1 MSRARSRTGELNI
14 ATSNVRSLSLTG
26 RRGAGHAEVLLQ
38 KCKVLGCDVI
48 GLQETRRPGR
58 TEFAT
63 AGYRVFCSGVDG
75 STGRAG
81 QHGVGLAVK
90 ESIIREATWTQELTN
105 ERLMSMTFNLTGK
118 SNAVTFIVAY
128 GPTDTVSNT
137 REQKAVFWADLESA
151 VSRVLSSDYLFVLI
165 DANARTDVRIR
176 EEDRKVIGAYGRDT
190 RVSDSNGTSLLRFA
204 GDNKLALVNTFFSAP
219 KGCTSCTFNGT
230 RPADRKRID
239 YIITRQPHRKLVR
252 NVTVHLQPHADSD
265 HNIVCARVR
274 LPGRFARNRKQRAPT
289 GRKSI
294 DRRAITSDTDRRERL
309 IQLVTI
315 QLTQTELGGLGGTVG
330 EKAALFTDTLLRS
343 AEEVMPGQ
351 IRQSRISGLLE
362 DEAMHDEFEEA
373 WTERKEARKAVHGTV
388 AGGSAFRA
396 LRTACKKLRDVIQ
409 AAEDRYLEVFAC
421 ELEEFIAAGDLR
433 GWYGH
438 LKGGWKLQSKKL
450 RGAQYIRD
458 ENGKLLRKLDEI
470 RARWRRYFTSLLN
483 TTSVTLNRTIIEGL
497 SQKPIALS
505 LGDPPVVSE
514 TKKALRSMANGKAM
528 GPDELPVELLKL
540 GLSDSSHEILLPF
553 HDIIVAVWMTGEV
566 PQEWK
571 DATIKVLHKKKDRTE
586 CSNYRGLSL
595 VAHAGKVLLKIVA
608 NRLGDFIVVLQR
620 LSPLLFN
627 IFFAAVIIVVLQR
640 FAGDPL
646 IVSDLVYLDDAPK
659 GEDGRPRKEGTLEM
673 VRRAVRGMLYA
684 DDAGVVSTSPRGLTR
699 MMGVIVVTCQ
709 EFGLTVSEKKTE
721 AMHLWSHPHTTSNA
735 LRIEAA
741 GQRYKQT
748 TEFVYLGGAIS
759 ESADLDIEV
768 KRRIG
773 AAWASVR
780 KYSSQ
785 LYDRRNARLSLKIRL
800 FKAEVMEAMLYG
812 CATWTMRSQ
821 DFSSLRTAHHKL
833 LLRIIG
839 FRRKDRIGY
848 KPLSYREVLER
859 TGSERIETTIRKRQ
873 LGFAGALVRQGDSR
887 LSKRVMFGRLAVQG
901 PKRGGR
907 PATSWVDCLQKN
919 LEAFGAVPR
928 KGKGRKWVAF
938 GVVVKDGRD
947 WMTAAKNMG
956 KWHRGVERGAEAL
969 DSAWRRADLRQSNVQ
984 LQREVSEVVQ

>member
-1 MSRARSRTGELNI
+1 MLRAFVVAEFCLDASVRPSMIEL
-14 ATSNVRSLSLTG
+14 S
-26 RRGAGHAEVLLQ
+26 
-38 KCKVLGCDVI
+38 
-48 GLQETRRPGR
+48 PGQ
-58 TEFAT
+58 
-63 AGYRVFCSGVDG
+63 S
-75 STGRAG
+75 
-81 QHGVGLAVK
+81 
-90 ESIIREATWTQELTN
+90 
-105 ERLMSMTFNLTGK
+105 
-118 SNAVTFIVAY
+118 
-128 GPTDTVSNT
+128 TVSEYN
-137 REQKAVFWADLESA
+137 
-151 VSRVLSSDYLFVLI
+151 SSDEVWVRRLNLI
-165 DANARTDVRIR
+165 RRLRENRTARRTCCNSGEPR
-176 EEDRKVIGAYGRDT
+176 
-190 RVSDSNGTSLLRFA
+190 
-204 GDNKLALVNTFFSAP
+204 
-219 KGCTSCTFNGT
+219 
-230 RPADRKRID
+230 
-239 YIITRQPHRKLVR
+239 
-252 NVTVHLQPHADSD
+252 
-265 HNIVCARVR
+265 
-274 LPGRFARNRKQRAPT
+274 RASKP
-289 GRKSI
+289 RKS
-294 DRRAITSDTDRRERL
+294 T
-309 IQLVTI
+309 
-315 QLTQTELGGLGGTVG
+315 
-330 EKAALFTDTLLRS
+330 K
-343 AEEVMPGQ
+343 
-351 IRQSRISGLLE
+351 
-362 DEAMHDEFEEA
+362 
-373 WTERKEARKAVHGTV
+373 
-388 AGGSAFRA
+388 
-396 LRTACKKLRDVIQ
+396 
-409 AAEDRYLEVFAC
+409 
-421 ELEEFIAAGDLR
+421 
-433 GWYGH
+433 
-438 LKGGWKLQSKKL
+438 
-450 RGAQYIRD
+450 
-458 ENGKLLRKLDEI
+458 
-470 RARWRRYFTSLLN
+470 FTS
-483 TTSVTLNRTIIEGL
+483 
-497 SQKPIALS
+497 S
-505 LGDPPVVSE
+505 LDLMEQQWSE
-514 TKKALRSMANGKAM
+514 VKAM
-528 GPDELPVELLKL
+528 EFWQPALYWR
-540 GLSDSSHEILLPF
+540 SS
-553 HDIIVAVWMTGEV
+553 T
-566 PQEWK
+566 
-571 DATIKVLHKKKDRTE
+571 TT
-586 CSNYRGLSL
+586 
-595 VAHAGKVLLKIVA
+595 
-608 NRLGDFIVVLQR
+608 
-620 LSPLLFN
+620 
-627 IFFAAVIIVVLQR
+627 VITVVLQR
-640 FAGDPL
+640 FAEDPL

-673 VRRAVRGMLYA
+673 VRRAVWGMLYA

-759 ESADLDIEV
+759 ESADLDIEI

-919 LEAFGAVPR
+919 LEAFGAIPR

-947 WMTAAKNMG
+947 WMTAAKNMD

-984 LQREVSEVVQ
+984 LQR

>member
-1 MSRARSRTGELNI
+1 MTVAVVMAAVL
-14 ATSNVRSLSLTG
+14 TS
-26 RRGAGHAEVLLQ
+26 
-38 KCKVLGCDVI
+38 
-48 GLQETRRPGR
+48 
-58 TEFAT
+58 
-63 AGYRVFCSGVDG
+63 
-75 STGRAG
+75 
-81 QHGVGLAVK
+81 
-90 ESIIREATWTQELTN
+90 
-105 ERLMSMTFNLTGK
+105 
-118 SNAVTFIVAY
+118 
-128 GPTDTVSNT
+128 GPTGCLLIVSTPPLQPKNVQS
-137 REQKAVFWADLESA
+137 REKAPANHGARGETTTMSFVPGANREGKERVKGKASRIQSSRIGSVLVCVRWNAQFRELKLLEST
-151 VSRVLSSDYLFVLI
+151 RFVLNTI
-165 DANARTDVRIR
+165 VMIAASTD
-176 EEDRKVIGAYGRDT
+176 D
-190 RVSDSNGTSLLRFA
+190 
-204 GDNKLALVNTFFSAP
+204 GDFSAWFNVCQGLRQ
-219 KGCTSCTFNGT
+219 GC
-230 RPADRKRID
+230 
-239 YIITRQPHRKLVR
+239 V
-252 NVTVHLQPHADSD
+252 
-265 HNIVCARVR
+265 
-274 LPGRFARNRKQRAPT
+274 
-289 GRKSI
+289 
-294 DRRAITSDTDRRERL
+294 
-309 IQLVTI
+309 
-315 QLTQTELGGLGGTVG
+315 
-330 EKAALFTDTLLRS
+330 
-343 AEEVMPGQ
+343 
-351 IRQSRISGLLE
+351 
-362 DEAMHDEFEEA
+362 
-373 WTERKEARKAVHGTV
+373 
-388 AGGSAFRA
+388 
-396 LRTACKKLRDVIQ
+396 
-409 AAEDRYLEVFAC
+409 
-421 ELEEFIAAGDLR
+421 
-433 GWYGH
+433 
-438 LKGGWKLQSKKL
+438 
-450 RGAQYIRD
+450 
-458 ENGKLLRKLDEI
+458 
-470 RARWRRYFTSLLN
+470 
-483 TTSVTLNRTIIEGL
+483 
-497 SQKPIALS
+497 
-505 LGDPPVVSE
+505 
-514 TKKALRSMANGKAM
+514 
-528 GPDELPVELLKL
+528 
-540 GLSDSSHEILLPF
+540 
-553 HDIIVAVWMTGEV
+553 
-566 PQEWK
+566 
-571 DATIKVLHKKKDRTE
+571 
-586 CSNYRGLSL
+586 
-595 VAHAGKVLLKIVA
+595 
-608 NRLGDFIVVLQR
+608 

-627 IFFAAVIIVVLQR
+627 IFFAAVITVVLQR
-640 FAGDPL
+640 FAEDPL

-673 VRRAVRGMLYA
+673 VRRAVWGMLYA

-759 ESADLDIEV
+759 ESADLDIEI

-947 WMTAAKNMG
+947 WMTAAKNMD

-984 LQREVSEVVQ
+984 LQR